1 MSPVD
6 MTEPDPSVIGNI
18 PIPPFAKLPSPARLF
33 AIRAARFRTLAE
45 GHQLEPYLRLLADL
59 SDAQAAIQ
67 DGLPEP
73 DPIDPQQIARAKEHK
88 MPPLDRGGFVPDAA
102 FQATF
107 ERLLEAAGR
116 MNMPPQAQV
125 ALARVRAADEAGRAA
140 MLQNVLSDAIPVEAL
155 AEHVY
160 VAAALQ
166 VHFARLAARLDA
178 ASLEA
183 VGDGVCPS
191 CGGPPTSSVLVS
203 WPGVQGARYCCC
215 SLCNTW
221 WNYVRSKC
229 CICGS
234 TREILFQEVAEG
246 EGSIKAETCGDCH
259 GYMKVFNQQKNRA
272 LDPVADDVASLGLDL
287 LVRELE
293 FRRGGVNPFLI
304 GY

>member
-18 PIPPFAKLPSPARLF
+18 PTPPFAKLPNPARLF
-33 AIRAARFRTLAE
+33 MIRAARLRTVAE

-73 DPIDPQQIARAKEHK
+73 DPIDSQLLARAREHK
-88 MPPLDRGGFVPDAA
+88 MPPLDRGAFVPDAV
-102 FQATF
+102 FQETF
-107 ERLLEAAGR
+107 DRLLESAGR

-125 ALARVRAADEAGRAA
+125 ALARLRAADDSGR
-140 MLQNVLSDAIPVEAL
+140 MTMVQNVLADAIPVEAL

-178 ASLEA
+178 ASLQD

-191 CGGPPTSSVLVS
+191 CGGAPTSSVLVN
-203 WPGVQGARYCCC
+203 WIGVQGARYCSC

-221 WNYVRSKC
+221 WK
-229 CICGS
+229 
-234 TREILFQEVAEG
+234 
-246 EGSIKAETCGDCH
+246 
-259 GYMKVFNQQKNRA
+259 
-272 LDPVADDVASLGLDL
+272 
-287 LVRELE
+287 
-293 FRRGGVNPFLI
+293 
-304 GY
+304 

>member
-18 PIPPFAKLPSPARLF
+18 PIPPFAKLPNPARLF
-33 AIRAARFRTLAE
+33 AIRAARFRALAE

-67 DGLPEP
+67 EDLPDPE
-73 DPIDPQQIARAKEHK
+73 PIDPQQIARAKEHK

-102 FQATF
+102 FKETLK
-107 ERLLEAAGR
+107 RLLEAAGR

-125 ALARVRAADEAGRAA
+125 ALARVAAADEAGRAV
-140 MLQNVLSDAIPVEAL
+140 MLQNVLADAIPVEAL

-160 VAAALQ
+160 IAAALQ

-178 ASLEA
+178 AALED

-191 CGGPPTSSVLVS
+191 CGGPPTSSVLVN
-203 WPGVQGARYCCC
+203 WPGIQGARYCSC

-234 TREILFQEVAEG
+234 TRQILFQEVAEG
-246 EGSIKAETCGDCH
+246 DGSIKAETCDDCH
-259 GYMKVFNQQKNRA
+259 GYTKVFNQQKNRA